1 MTEDRFKNRQSA
13 LKWLQSRGQIS
24 TGKFYQD
31 CDAGLIQIAAD
42 KTVSKYQVM
51 EYAERIFG
59 FTRQQA
65 PLQDQVAKKEKLEI
79 ELLEQKVEKQ
89 KLENRK
95 EDAHWLQ
102 KEEAWAQMAAIIGKL
117 RDSLR
122 HQFHVGTVAVISS
135 AGGDHQRGPE
145 VYETAEGL
153 ISRAFNEIVESGRI
167 EGIFDKHG
175 EEV

>member
-1 MTEDRFKNRQSA
+1 MTGDRFKNRAEA

-31 CDAGLIQIAAD
+31 CDAGIVQIAPD

-51 EYAERIFG
+51 EYAERFFG

-122 HQFHVGTVAVISS
+122 HQMHVGTVALISS
-135 AGGDHQRGPE
+135 AAGDQQRGPE

-153 ISRAFNEIVESGRI
+153 ISRAFNEIVEAGRI
-167 EGIFDKHG
+167 EGVFDK
-175 EEV
+175 ESVE

>member
-1 MTEDRFKNRQSA
+1 MTDTSERFKNRQAA
-13 LKWLQSRGQIS
+13 LKWLQTRGQIS

-31 CDAGLIQIAAD
+31 CDAGIVQVSAD

-65 PLQDQVAKKEKLEI
+65 PLQDQVAKKDRLEI

-95 EDAHWLQ
+95 EDSNWLQ

-117 RDSLR
+117 RDGLR
-122 HQFHVGTVAVISS
+122 HQFHVGSVALIHAS
-135 AGGDHQRGPE
+135 GGDPARSPE
-145 VYETAEGL
+145 VYEASEVL
-153 ISRAFNEIVESGRI
+153 LSRAFNEIVESGRI
-167 EGIFDKHG
+167 EGIFDK
-175 EEV
+175 EQE

>member
-1 MTEDRFKNRQSA
+1 MDAERFKNRQAA
-13 LKWLQSRGQIS
+13 LKWLQTRGQIS

-31 CDAGLIQIAAD
+31 CDAGLVQIAAD

-65 PLQDQVAKKEKLEI
+65 PLQDQVARKERLEI

-95 EDAHWLQ
+95 EDANWLQ
-102 KEEAWAQMAAIIGKL
+102 KEEAWAQMAAVIGKL

-122 HQFHVGTVAVISS
+122 HQFHVGTIALISS
-135 AGGDHQRGPE
+135 SAGDHQRGPE

-167 EGIFDKHG
+167 EGVFDKHR